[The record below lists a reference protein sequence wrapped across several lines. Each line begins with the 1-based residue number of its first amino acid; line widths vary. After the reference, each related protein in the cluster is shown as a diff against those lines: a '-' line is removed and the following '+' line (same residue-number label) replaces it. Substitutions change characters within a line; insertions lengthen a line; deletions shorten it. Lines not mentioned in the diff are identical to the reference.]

1 MRFLGCNDSDA
12 RLGLRA
18 AFFARPARAGPA
30 ALPVERVQPGA
41 ASAALPACLVQLT
54 RSMLSTWLPALCFFI
69 TMSMPCASQEHAQRM
84 PVYSCV
90 TSR

>member
-1 MRFLGCNDSDA
+1 MSDA
-12 RLGLRA
+12 LGASASRA
-18 AFFARPARAGPA
+18 AFRAAAGPA

-41 ASAALPACLVQLT
+41 AGAALPACLVQLT

-69 TMSMPCASQEHAQRM
+69 TMSMPCASQGAAQRM